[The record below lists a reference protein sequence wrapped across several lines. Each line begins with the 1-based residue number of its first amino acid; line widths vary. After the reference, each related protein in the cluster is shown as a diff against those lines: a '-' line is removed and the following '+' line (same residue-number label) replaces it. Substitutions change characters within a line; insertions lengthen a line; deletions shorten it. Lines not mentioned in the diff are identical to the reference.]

1 MWQRKI
7 LNFMQI
13 FLHYIYI
20 FFLVKILL
28 AKLKNFLF
36 SMLECQSWKSKIVTK
51 MWRLKRWWY
60 LSKLDYNHHMF
71 DFVNFYSCPVKL
83 QKNLK
88 LTFRSKFNHGFTII
102 VAIYKVL
109 FEKIYTIFTLLTMSL
124 FFGAAHRLG
133 GPKTC
138 LIYLTMMTLPKEDR
152 KYVSVAWHITWVLLT
167 VLFHS
172 PKISK
177 FCYTKK
183 YRYRLDLNT

>member
-60 LSKLDYNHHMF
+60 LSKLDYNHHKF

-124 FFGAAHRLG
+124 FFRGCPQIRG
-133 GPKTC
+133 T
-138 LIYLTMMTLPKEDR
+138 
-152 KYVSVAWHITWVLLT
+152 
-167 VLFHS
+167 
-172 PKISK
+172 
-177 FCYTKK
+177 
-183 YRYRLDLNT
+183 